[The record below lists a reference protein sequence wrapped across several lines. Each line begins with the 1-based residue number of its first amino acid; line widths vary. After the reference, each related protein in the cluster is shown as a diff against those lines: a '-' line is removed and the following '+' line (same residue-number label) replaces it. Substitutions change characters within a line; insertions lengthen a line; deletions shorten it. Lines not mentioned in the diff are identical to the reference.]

1 MTSYR
6 YHDLA
11 EAEYL
16 GAIRWYA
23 AESARAAEGFIRAVE
38 DAIRKILAM
47 PDAYPPHGRRH
58 HVFILKDYSYY
69 LVYRVEAAE
78 VVIVAVAHDARRPG
92 YWKGR

>member
-6 YHDLA
+6 YHEAA

-16 GAIRWYA
+16 GAIRWYEA
-23 AESARAAEGFIRAVE
+23 DNARAAEGFVRAVE

-47 PDAYPPHGRRH
+47 PHAYPPHGRRH
-58 HVFILKDYSYY
+58 RAFVLKDYSYY